1 MGMLRCSECDEGWVP
16 SPDGDDNFVPG
27 CKACGS
33 IPVFIHHSARKKPH
47 AKLHKL
53 LINRG
58 SGFYGRWQ
66 ILKGRYVPGSYV
78 PPDPAG
84 SGSGLAGVELRSWDL
99 GRSSFDRLGSH
110 IRRELS
116 GSWRLYKGDPY
127 KNRRP
132 RAGRPKVSF
141 ESEQEL
147 GKESDSYM
155 EYLRDNPDAKQELLH
170 EDPERFKE
178 LFPDD
183 YDEWYRESDS
193 AYEDEVEESL
203 GK

>member
-1 MGMLRCSECDEGWVP
+1 MGLLRCSECFEGWVTDP
-16 SPDGDDNFVPG
+16 NDPDSLVPG

-33 IPVFIHHSARKKPH
+33 IPVFIHRSVRKKTPV
-47 AKLHKL
+47 KIHKS
-53 LINRG
+53 LISRG

-84 SGSGLAGVELRSWDL
+84 SGSGPAGVELCSWDI
-99 GRSSFDRLGSH
+99 GRSEFDRLGSH
-110 IRRELS
+110 IRRGIS

-147 GKESDSYM
+147 GKESDPYM
-155 EYLRDNPDAKQELLH
+155 EYLRDNPGAKWELLRSN
-170 EDPERFKE
+170 PERFKSM
-178 LFPDD
+178 FPDD

-193 AYEDEVEESL
+193 KLEEEEEEPL
-203 GK
+203 GN